1 MDSERKRV
9 FTANDLWAVL
19 FLLACLILGG
29 ALMIYQKSHRKL
41 PPELLIETVQARHKS
56 NDAHSLH
63 NAVPSGSSHLS
74 INVNTAPADSLEL
87 LPGIGPTYAER
98 IVEHRV
104 AHGDF
109 DDLNDLEQ
117 VKGIGPKTLEKIA
130 NFIVLE

>member
-9 FTANDLWAVL
+9 FSANDLWAVL

-41 PPELLIETVQARHKS
+41 PPELLIETVQARHKNSGAQNLYVAAKS
-56 NDAHSLH
+56 NTSR
-63 NAVPSGSSHLS
+63 LS
-74 INVNTAPADSLEL
+74 ININTAPADSLEL

-104 AHGDF
+104 AHGNF
-109 DDLNDLEQ
+109 DDLDDLEQ